1 MDELRV
7 LAAERR
13 RRILRLVWDDELS
26 AGEIAAQFDVSWP
39 AVSQHLRI
47 LLDAGFVTQRREGTH
62 RFYRADHEALG
73 ALRALVEQQW
83 RQDLADLKDL
93 AEAEHAEASRDDD
106 GSAAPRPDTDPTD
119 PTDPRTEP

>member
-13 RRILRLVWDDELS
+13 RRILRLVWDEELS
-26 AGEIAAQFDVSWP
+26 AGEIAAHFDVSWP

-62 RFYRADHEALG
+62 RFYRADREALG
-73 ALRALVEQQW
+73 VLRALVEQQW

-93 AEAEHAEASRDDD
+93 AEAEHA
-106 GSAAPRPDTDPTD
+106 AAAATDTDDADD
-119 PTDPRTEP
+119 PTDPRSAT